1 MWAATS
7 TFDVDGLYVGVRSST
22 TSLDDV
28 LRAAL
33 AAHLVETVEAPAN
46 YSVQLGEPSASGA
59 GTGFHFLYRSSASV
73 VRTRDARRVAHGLF
87 THLSS
92 HRVDPGPGLLRV
104 HGVTLVAGG
113 TAVLAPAVLR
123 QWLDLIERR
132 LNGQGLRIADTPW
145 ALVDPTRA
153 EVVVPAPSLQ
163 VNWSALERLD
173 TLTGGRGRPDP
184 PVEPGRYPLVGW
196 AFWVGADVTG
206 GLSRAQAVMHAL
218 QLTIGATD
226 AAGGRDDVQRALDA
240 LASVVR
246 QIQPSAIAWNDPI
259 ELVQPLVAL
268 ASGAKGRPAPE

>member
-7 TFDVDGLYVGVRSST
+7 TFDVDGLYLGVRST
-22 TSLDDV
+22 TSAVDDV

-33 AAHLVETVEAPAN
+33 AAHLVTNVEAPPN
-46 YSVQLGEPSASGA
+46 YSVQLGEQSTSGA
-59 GTGFHFLYRSSASV
+59 PTGFHFLYRSSAAV
-73 VRTRDARRVAHGLF
+73 VRTRDARRVVRGLL

-123 QWLDLIERR
+123 QWPELIERR
-132 LNGQGLRIADTPW
+132 LNAQGLRFADTPW

-153 EVVVPAPSLQ
+153 EVVVPEPSLE
-163 VNWSALERLD
+163 VDWSALDRLD
-173 TLTGGRGRPDP
+173 SLAGVPARADP

-196 AFWVGADVTG
+196 AFWVGAEVTG
-206 GLSRAQAVMHAL
+206 RLSRAQAVMHAL
-218 QLTIGATD
+218 QLTIGAID
-226 AAGGRDDVQRALDA
+226 GGGGRDDVQRALDG
-240 LASVVR
+240 LAAVVR
-246 QIQPSAIAWNDPI
+246 EIEPAAIAWNDPI

-268 ASGAKGRPAPE
+268 ASGANGHPAPE

>member
-1 MWAATS
+1 VWAATS
-7 TFDVDGLYVGVRSST
+7 TFDVDGLYLGVRSTT
-22 TSLDDV
+22 TSVDDV

-33 AAHLVETVEAPAN
+33 AAHLVPDVEAPPN
-46 YSVQLGEPSASGA
+46 YSVQLGEPSASGPA
-59 GTGFHFLYRSSASV
+59 TGFHFLYRSSASV
-73 VRTRDARRVAHGLF
+73 VRTRDARRVVRGLF

-113 TAVLAPAVLR
+113 TALLAPPVLR
-123 QWLDLIERR
+123 QWPELLERR
-132 LNGQGLRIADTPW
+132 LNGQGVRFADTPW

-153 EVVVPAPSLQ
+153 EVVVPDPSLE
-163 VNWSALERLD
+163 VDWSALDRLD
-173 TLTGGRGRPDP
+173 TLTGGRARPDP

-206 GLSRAQAVMHAL
+206 RLSRAQAVMHAL
-218 QLTIGATD
+218 QLTIGAID
-226 AAGGRDDVQRALDA
+226 EGQEREDLQRALDG

-246 QIQPSAIAWNDPI
+246 EIEPAAIAWNDPT

-268 ASGAKGRPAPE
+268 ASGANDDRASS